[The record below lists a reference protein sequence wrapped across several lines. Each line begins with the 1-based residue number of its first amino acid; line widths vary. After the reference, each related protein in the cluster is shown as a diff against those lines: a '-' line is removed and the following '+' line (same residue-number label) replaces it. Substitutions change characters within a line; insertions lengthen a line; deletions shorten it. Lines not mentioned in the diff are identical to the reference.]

1 MLIGFGERDQIMF
14 NWLREFYEIRAEYR
28 RCRTCEELRRELD
41 YLRGDNQRLL
51 NKLVFLSPEVKQE
64 SSNQLISAK
73 PLRVPWI
80 VKQQMLEAE
89 DRQKAK
95 IIKDL
100 EERMGIKDEIPRSD
114 STGAETEAEREDSGG
129 EAPRSGSERG

>member
-1 MLIGFGERDQIMF
+1 MF

-64 SSNQLISAK
+64 PAPMISAK

-100 EERMGIKDEIPRSD
+100 EERMGIKDEIPTAS
-114 STGAETEAEREDSGG
+114 GETEAEREDSSG